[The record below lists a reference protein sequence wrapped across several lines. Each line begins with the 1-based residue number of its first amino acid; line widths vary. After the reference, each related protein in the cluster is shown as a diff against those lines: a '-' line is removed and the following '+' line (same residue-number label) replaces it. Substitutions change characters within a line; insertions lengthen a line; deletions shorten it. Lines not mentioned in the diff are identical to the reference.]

1 MGIDRLIRSLIAWGM
16 ILGAMG
22 TLDEAIQ
29 QLAHQAAKPRMLSL
43 LKLNHTLVGKTQ

>member
-1 MGIDRLIRSLIAWGM
+1 MGIDRLIRSLIALAV

-29 QLAHQAAKPRMLSL
+29 QLAHRATKPRMLSL
-43 LKLNHTLVGKTQ
+43 LKLNQALVGKTR